1 MKMSF
6 RNLLSL
12 LTMAALFHGVMEL
25 KTFLMENFVDND
37 TKIKRQVNQAL
48 NGGFPV
54 PERKEETQAQEIS
67 VRKPE
72 KSN

>member
-48 NGGFPV
+48 NGGFPAA
-54 PERKEETQAQEIS
+54 ETQTQETS
-67 VRKPE
+67 VRKSE